1 MPSGVKE
8 EGPQLDKGDA
18 PEESEE
24 SASTDSGQ
32 ELGAEARGLRPSTY
46 GDRTESKAYG
56 SIIHKCEVRPQ
67 VAPALPSP
75 ILRPAA
81 PSHPIPAPCRTVG
94 RSSHT
99 RGTSSGTSASTQA
112 RSPSRAGSA
121 ARPSLIQPP
130 ARPTRRRTGAVP
142 GLLLVPAGSA
152 LVGPQR
158 PLLSLLTTS
167 PLKPYGCE
175 ECGKSY
181 RLISLLNLHKKRH
194 SGEARYRCEDC
205 GKLFTTSGNLKRHQ
219 LVHSGEKPY
228 QCDYC
233 GRSFSDPTSKMR
245 HLETHDTDKEH
256 KCPHCDKKFNQV
268 CGHRPGRLHPAH

>member
-32 ELGAEARGLRPSTY
+32 ELGQEARGLRPSTY

-67 VAPALPSP
+67 VAPPALPSP

-121 ARPSLIQPP
+121 ARPSLIQLP

-142 GLLLVPAGSA
+142 GLLLVPLAQ
-152 LVGPQR
+152 PW
-158 PLLSLLTTS
+158 
-167 PLKPYGCE
+167 
-175 ECGKSY
+175 
-181 RLISLLNLHKKRH
+181 
-194 SGEARYRCEDC
+194 
-205 GKLFTTSGNLKRHQ
+205 
-219 LVHSGEKPY
+219 
-228 QCDYC
+228 
-233 GRSFSDPTSKMR
+233 
-245 HLETHDTDKEH
+245 
-256 KCPHCDKKFNQV
+256 
-268 CGHRPGRLHPAH
+268 